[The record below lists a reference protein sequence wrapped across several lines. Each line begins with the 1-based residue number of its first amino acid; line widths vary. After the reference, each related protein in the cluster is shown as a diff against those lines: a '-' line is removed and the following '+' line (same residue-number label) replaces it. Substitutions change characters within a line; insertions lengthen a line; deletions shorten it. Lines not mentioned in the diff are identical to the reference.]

1 MFYNPSAMIISIL
14 YGAVRPARK
23 SFRCALALETALRAT
38 GRCEPRILDLA
49 DYSLP
54 VMHERFFEM
63 TNPPTAVIN
72 LHTALDESEGL
83 VFLSPEYN
91 GSYSGALKNAVD
103 YFRPEFN
110 KKPVGVATA
119 SSGRFAGINA
129 SHHLQALV
137 LHIGGYGLPRK
148 WMVPDVEKS
157 LAEDGTVQSE
167 AVAKEVA
174 TFAEEMVW
182 ITEAIV
188 ARKALQKK

>member
-1 MFYNPSAMIISIL
+1 MIISIL

-23 SFRCALALETALRAT
+23 SFRCALALEAALRAT
-38 GRCEPRILDLA
+38 GRCDPRILDLA
-49 DYSLP
+49 DYNLP

-63 TNPPTAVIN
+63 ANPPALVTK
-72 LHTALDESEGL
+72 LHAALDESDGL

-110 KKPVGVATA
+110 KKPIGVATA
-119 SSGRFAGINA
+119 SSGKFAGINA

-148 WMVPDVEKS
+148 WMVPDVEKN
-157 LAEDGTVQSE
+157 LNEDGTVQNE
-167 AVAKEVA
+167 AVAKELA
-174 TFAEEMVW
+174 GFAEEMVW
-182 ITEAIV
+182 ITEAVV
-188 ARKALQKK
+188 ARKGLQKK